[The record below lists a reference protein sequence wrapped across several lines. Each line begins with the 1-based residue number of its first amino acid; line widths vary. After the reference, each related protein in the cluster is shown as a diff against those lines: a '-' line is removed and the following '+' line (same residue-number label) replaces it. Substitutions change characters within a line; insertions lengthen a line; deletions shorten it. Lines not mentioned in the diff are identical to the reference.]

1 MRPLT
6 SADRPLLR
14 DATLANMNW
23 NEERFTLDDVDAAHE
38 ISHYFTSFP
47 SGRDFGLAHQDAN
60 VVKAVAWVVFLPA
73 EDPGYGFV
81 DADTPELSITT
92 FAAYRGRGIGSQ
104 LLSDLISQARR
115 HKPQRR
121 GRQRRTTPLRARR
134 LWSRRTQ
141 RRFGHDVSRVDLML
155 SRERACAQQRSDAAV
170 DDDECDLVFVGPLR
184 E

>member
-23 NEERFTLDDVDAAHE
+23 NEERFTLDDVDAANE

-47 SGRDFGLAHQDAN
+47 SGRDFGLAHQDGN
-60 VVKAVAWVVFLPA
+60 VVKAVAWLVFLPA

-92 FAAYRGRGIGSQ
+92 FAAYRGQGIGSQ
-104 LLSDLISQARR
+104 LLSDLISQARS
-115 HKPQRR
+115 RR
-121 GRQRRTTPLRARR
+121 LAGISLSVEDGNDARR
-134 LWSRRTQ
+134 LY
-141 RRFGHDVSRVDLML
+141 
-155 SRERACAQQRSDAAV
+155 ERAGFEAVGRNGGSDTMYLA
-170 DDDECDLVFVGPLR
+170 LT
-184 E
+184 